1 MKDRKPRLG
10 RGLDALLGGS
20 PPLGEGKPAQ
30 EPLRT
35 LPIEQL
41 RRGRYQPRTRMDAEA
56 LDALAESIRAQG
68 IVQPILVRPAGP
80 DYEIIAGERRWRAAQ
95 LAGLA
100 AVPVIVREI
109 PDQAAMAVALIENIQ
124 REGLSAIEEA
134 QGLRRLQDEFGLT
147 HEQIAGHIGRSRAA
161 VTNLL
166 RLLSLA
172 PEVRV
177 LLEEGRLE
185 MGHGR
190 ALLALS
196 PGDQLALAREA
207 VAKGLSVRETERRVQ
222 IHGRPRPPKSL
233 ADPDVEALE
242 RRLTDEL
249 GARVHIRTKKSG
261 TGRITIDYHSM
272 EELEGLLGRFSKDHK
287 EGL

>member
-1 MKDRKPRLG
+1 MKDKKPRLG
-10 RGLDALLGGS
+10 RGLDALLGGT
-20 PPLGEGKPAQ
+20 PPLGDHKPAP
-30 EPLRT
+30 ESLRT

-41 RRGRYQPRTRMDAEA
+41 RRGQYQPRTHMDTDA
-56 LDALAESIRAQG
+56 LNELAESIRAQG
-68 IVQPILVRPAGP
+68 IVQPILVRPAGHEF
-80 DYEIIAGERRWRAAQ
+80 EIIAGERRWRAAQ

-147 HEQIAGHIGRSRAA
+147 HQEIATHIGRSRTA

-166 RLLSLA
+166 RLLALA
-172 PEVRV
+172 PEVRA

-190 ALLALS
+190 ALLAL
-196 PGDQLALAREA
+196 GAAEQLALAREV

-222 IHGRPRPPKSL
+222 AHGRARPAP
-233 ADPDVEALE
+233 APVDPDVAALE
-242 RRLTDEL
+242 RRLGDEL
-249 GARVHIRTKKSG
+249 GARVRIHAKKSG
-261 TGRITIDYHSM
+261 TGRITIDYHSVD
-272 EELEGLLGRFSKDHK
+272 ELEGLLGRFSKDHK

>member
-1 MKDRKPRLG
+1 MKDKKPRLG
-10 RGLDALLGGS
+10 RGLDALLGGTS
-20 PPLGEGKPAQ
+20 ALA
-30 EPLRT
+30 EPKGAENGLRT

-41 RRGRYQPRTRMDAEA
+41 RRGQYQPRTHMDAEA
-56 LDALAESIRAQG
+56 LNELAESIRAQG
-68 IVQPILVRPAGP
+68 IVQPILVRPAGQGF
-80 DYEIIAGERRWRAAQ
+80 EIIAGERRWRAAQ

-147 HEQIAGHIGRSRAA
+147 HQEIATHIGRSRAA

-172 PEVRV
+172 PEVRA

-190 ALLALS
+190 ALLALGA
-196 PGDQLALAREA
+196 PEQLALAREV
-207 VAKGLSVRETERRVQ
+207 VARGLSVRETERRVQ
-222 IHGRPRPPKSL
+222 ARGHTRPKPAC
-233 ADPDVEALE
+233 ADPDVAALE

-249 GARVHIRTKKSG
+249 GARVRIQAKKSG

-272 EELEGLLGRFSKDHK
+272 DELEGLLGRFSKDH
-287 EGL
+287 